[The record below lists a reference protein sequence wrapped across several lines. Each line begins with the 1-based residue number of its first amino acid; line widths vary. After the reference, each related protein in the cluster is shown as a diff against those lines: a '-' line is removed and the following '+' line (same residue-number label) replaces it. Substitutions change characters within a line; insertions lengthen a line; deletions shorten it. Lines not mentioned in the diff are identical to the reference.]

1 MQDPK
6 IHFSKMASKAG
17 DLSAVTLVRANL
29 PHQVSGVG
37 RVAQRTQNTKELCQ
51 ASPPRADVYFEPWQ

>member
-1 MQDPK
+1 
-6 IHFSKMASKAG
+6 MASKAG

-37 RVAQRTQNTKELCQ
+37 RVAQRTQNTEELCQ